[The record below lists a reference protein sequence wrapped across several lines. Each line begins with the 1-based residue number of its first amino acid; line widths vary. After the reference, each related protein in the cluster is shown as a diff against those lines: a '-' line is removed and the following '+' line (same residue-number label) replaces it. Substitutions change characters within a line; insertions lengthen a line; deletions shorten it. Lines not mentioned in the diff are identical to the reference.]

1 MGKIAVLLLGHGS
14 RADGANDGMH
24 RVAEALRKCGEY
36 DIVEMGFMIRNFP
49 SIEDGAAACV
59 RRGADMVLMVP
70 YFLHTGLHL
79 IEDLPDAVPHLEKL
93 HPGVRFVLGQPMG
106 LHPKLVEI
114 VEDRIRECR
123 VAGEQGV
130 TITGDAVLQRGMHV
144 THWRDSSVV
153 HPPAVFA
160 TAAALAAVLALNG
173 RRKQWQVE
181 VPLAD
186 GKRARLPVK
195 RCEVGPEGSR
205 SAVVVDTGEDED
217 SEREVYA
224 EAAWQDGAGLR
235 VELGEGTSLLA
246 AENALLIRGIE
257 DAVSPAIGS
266 ILSERGIRLVISVP
280 WVR

>member
-1 MGKIAVLLLGHGS
+1 
-14 RADGANDGMH
+14 MH
-24 RVAEALRKCGEY
+24 RVAEALRARREY
-36 DIVEMGFMIRNFP
+36 DIVELGFMIRNFP

-59 RRGADMVLMVP
+59 GKGADMVLMVP

-106 LHPKLVEI
+106 LHPKLLEI

-130 TITGDAVLQRGMHV
+130 AVTGDAVLQRGMHV
-144 THWRDSSVV
+144 TRGRDSSVV

-160 TAAALAAVLALNG
+160 QGAAIAAALALKG

-181 VPLAD
+181 VALGDAQR
-186 GKRARLPVK
+186 KKLSVK
-195 RCEVGPEGSR
+195 RCEVGPEMARG
-205 SAVVVDTGEDED
+205 AVVIDRGEAEG

-224 EAAWQDGAGLR
+224 EATWLAEKGLR
-235 VELGEGTSLLA
+235 VELGEGTGLLVT
-246 AENALLIRGIE
+246 EDALLIRGIE
-257 DAVSPAIGS
+257 EAVSRAVGS
-266 ILSERGIRLVISVP
+266 TLSERGIRLAISVP
-280 WVR
+280 WVRQDDDRER